1 MRMSGARGSGAR
13 GTVARKAARE
23 RGLDRLAE
31 AAAELVARP
40 DVSVGRLFGSEG
52 YSVRGKLFA
61 FVERGGDLVVKLPE
75 SRITELDLDPM
86 IMRGRPMREWA
97 VVPFARDA
105 EWGAI
110 AGDAFAFVDEISP

>member
-1 MRMSGARGSGAR
+1 MDARTR
-13 GTVARKAARE
+13 GRE
-23 RGLDRLAE
+23 RLAE
-31 AAAELVARP
+31 AAADLIVRP
-40 DVSVGRLFGSEG
+40 DVSVGKMFGSEG

-75 SRITELDLDPM
+75 ERIDELALAPM
-86 IMRGRPMREWA
+86 VMRGRPMREWA

-110 AGDAFAFVDEISP
+110 AADAFAFVDEITP